1 MKKYISNIHF
11 TFVIILAG
19 MIILFAACADVKI
32 THSWKT
38 NDYLNPKLNKILIV
52 GLFTNKDRGLRE
64 KMETHLQGDLASL
77 GYNAVSSMQLYGP
90 LSFED
95 TNEDTLLSK
104 INNDGVDAV
113 LTIVL
118 LDRKKEKK
126 YIPGSVYYSPFF
138 SFQRRFW
145 PYYGMMYERIYSP
158 GYYQTS
164 TKYFWESN
172 LYDLKSK
179 QLIYSVQTE
188 SFDPNEATT
197 LAHRYGKVII
207 NDLKQKSV
215 LR

>member
-1 MKKYISNIHF
+1 MKKYISNFHF
-11 TFVIILAG
+11 AVAIIFAG
-19 MIILFAACADVKI
+19 VSILFTACADVKL
-32 THSWKT
+32 THSWMS
-38 NDYLNPKLNKILIV
+38 NDNLNNKYNKILIV

-77 GYNAVSSMQLYGP
+77 GFNAVSSMQLYGP
-90 LSFED
+90 FSFED
-95 TNEDTLLSK
+95 TKEDVILSK
-104 INNDGVDAV
+104 IDNDGVDAL

-126 YIPGSVYYSPFF
+126 YIPGSVFYSPYYSY
-138 SFQRRFW
+138 QRRFW

-188 SFDPNEATT
+188 SFDPNDATV
-197 LAHRYGKVII
+197 LAHRYGKVIV
-207 NDLKQKSV
+207 NDMKQKNV